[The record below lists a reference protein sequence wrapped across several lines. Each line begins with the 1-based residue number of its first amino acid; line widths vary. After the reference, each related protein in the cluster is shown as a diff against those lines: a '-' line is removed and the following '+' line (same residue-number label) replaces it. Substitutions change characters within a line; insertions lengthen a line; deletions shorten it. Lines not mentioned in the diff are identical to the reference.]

1 MFMIMAVPLY
11 QNSRFTPKWHI
22 ILKGWQMAA
31 ARDIRNTKYIY
42 MSLLSWTSE
51 TRTNLSKLFESLHD
65 TRLQALSSRFQMQPA
80 PST

>member
-1 MFMIMAVPLY
+1 MAVPLY
-11 QNSRFTPKWHI
+11 QNSRFIPKWYI
-22 ILKGWQMAA
+22 ILKGLQMAA

-65 TRLQALSSRFQMQPA
+65 TRLQALSSRFQIQPA